1 MAVSTTFGRRAF
13 LRSAS
18 AAATLTAAAAAAPL
32 TGARA
37 AQATTQGSGLP
48 RTVQL
53 PQGLRP
59 EGITSGPGDRYY
71 VGSLADGRIVTGDLS
86 KGTSRVLLP
95 GATGRAIRGLW
106 FDHRSGL
113 VWAAGNVDTEAH
125 VWAVR
130 AWSGRVAHDAV
141 VPDAVFLND
150 LVVTE
155 RAVWVTDSRKDR
167 LTRIALDEDG
177 HPRGSEPEFV
187 DLGGDW
193 PAFDGTNINANG
205 IRQLPDGS
213 LVLNN
218 SSAGGLWQVQTRT
231 GEATEIPVSGGPGI
245 VGGDGLALH
254 DRVLYNVRG
263 SGPDQVAVLRLL
275 RDGGDWRAR
284 WITALTHDE
293 LDVPTTATLAAD
305 WLWTVNARFNTVP
318 DPLTAEYWITRL
330 PIRGSRAH
338 GPAG

>member
-1 MAVSTTFGRRAF
+1 MAVSTTLGRRAF

-37 AQATTQGSGLP
+37 AQATIQATTQGSDLP

-53 PQGLRP
+53 PKGLRP

-71 VGSLADGRIVTGDLS
+71 VGSLADGRILTGDLS
-86 KGTSRVLLP
+86 KGTSRLLLP

-177 HPRGSEPEFV
+177 HPRGSDPEFV

-205 IRQLPDGS
+205 IRQLPEGS

-218 SSAGGLWQVQTRT
+218 SSAGGLWQVRPVT

-245 VGGDGLALH
+245 VSGDGLELH
-254 DRVLYNVRG
+254 DGVLYNVRG
-263 SGPDQVAVLRLL
+263 SGPDQVAVLRLSHD
-275 RDGGDWRAR
+275 DGNWRAE
-284 WITALTHDE
+284 WVTALTHDE
-293 LDVPTTATLAAD
+293 LDVPTTATQAAGR
-305 WLWTVNARFNTVP
+305 LWTVNARFNTVP

-330 PIRGSRAH
+330 PARD
-338 GPAG
+338 

>member
-1 MAVSTTFGRRAF
+1 MAFSTTLGRRAF

-32 TGARA
+32 AGARA
-37 AQATTQGSGLP
+37 AQASTQGSGLP
-48 RTVQL
+48 RTVPL
-53 PQGLRP
+53 PRGLRP

-95 GATGRAIRGLW
+95 GATGRALRGLW

-130 AWSGRVAHDAV
+130 AWSGQVAHDVV
-141 VPDAVFLND
+141 VPDGVFLND

-177 HPRGSEPEFV
+177 HPRGSDPSFLELSGEWPS
-187 DLGGDW
+187 GD
-193 PAFDGTNINANG
+193 GSSINANG
-205 IRQLPDGS
+205 IRQLADGS
-213 LVLNN
+213 LILNN
-218 SSAGGLWQVQTRT
+218 SSVGGLWRVHPRT
-231 GEATEIPVSGGPGI
+231 GETTEIPVSGGPGI
-245 VGGDGLALH
+245 VAGDGLELR
-254 DRVLYNVRG
+254 DRILYNVRG

-275 RDGGDWRAR
+275 RDGGEWRAR
-284 WITALTHDE
+284 WIRALTHDE
-293 LDVPTTATLAAD
+293 LDVPTTATLASG

-318 DPLTAEYWITRL
+318 DPLTADYWITRL
-330 PIRGSRAH
+330 HASG
-338 GPAG
+338 